1 MYKLY
6 QPPDCILL
14 LFILSKWK
22 LHAKSGGLCAW
33 DKSERKRMP
42 YRGGKEKGYN
52 NEFLS
57 MEQ

>member
-1 MYKLY
+1 MY

-22 LHAKSGGLCAW
+22 LYAKSGGLCAW
-33 DKSERKRMP
+33 GKSERKRMP